1 MNGVAYYQSC
11 FNNLVGTDALLPLR
25 QKAIEHFTAAG
36 FPTTKD
42 EEWAFTNI
50 APLTRINFAL
60 AESMPVPVVL
70 DDYRYGLNGLVF
82 VDGHFALAHSHLNGL
97 SAGVRV
103 ERLSEAIA
111 SNGDLVS
118 GSLGQAATTEDEA
131 FTALNTAF
139 LQDGAVVYL
148 PRGAVVEQPIH
159 LLFVSTGQRTNV
171 VSHPRVLVVAEA
183 NTQATIVESYVGLEA
198 EPYLTNSVSEFF
210 VGPNAVLDHYRVQR
224 ESAAAFHIAATHVR
238 EERAAQFR
246 STAITLG
253 GRLTRHHVHT
263 FLVGEGVDSTLN
275 GLYIEDG
282 AQHVDNHT
290 LIEHAEPHC
299 QSHEFY
305 KGILGGRVHRRLP
318 RQDPRAPSRA
328 KNRRLPDQP
337 KSPAVGDGPNQ
348 HQAPARNLRRRRQV
362 FARSHHRPARRRR
375 PLLLAFPWH
384 RPPRGRPSADASLCR
399 RSPRP
404 RARPHSQRPARP
416 ASRSSAGPSR
426 RRSCSVTVPLD
437 VAKIR
442 RDFPILGEKIR
453 GKDLVYFDN
462 GATTQKPLTVI
473 YALQRYY
480 AGENSNIHRG
490 VHFLSQQA
498 TFAYERARG
507 RVGQF
512 INARESSEV
521 VFVRGTTEALN
532 LVAHS
537 YGRSQLG
544 PDDEIIVSQL
554 EHHSNIVPWQMLCEE
569 KGARLRVVPIS
580 DAGEFLFD
588 EYERLLSER
597 TRIVA
602 VAHASNA
609 LGTILPVKEIVALA
623 HQHGAVAVVDGAQGV
638 PHLPVDVQYLDCDF
652 YAFSGHK
659 LFGPTG
665 IGVLYGKQALL
676 HAMPPYEG
684 GGSMIEKVSFAGTT
698 YAAPPARFEAGTPHI
713 AGGMG
718 LEAAIDYVN
727 SVGREQIAAY
737 EADLLAYADAA
748 LADIPGLRLIG
759 TARERVAVL
768 SFTLGDIHPHDIGTV
783 LDAEGIAVRA
793 GHHCAQPTM
802 QFYQVPATVRA
813 SLAFYNTHA
822 EIDALVAALHK
833 VKKVFGG

>member
-1 MNGVAYYQSC
+1 M
-11 FNNLVGTDALLPLR
+11 
-25 QKAIEHFTAAG
+25 TAS
-36 FPTTKD
+36 FD
-42 EEWAFTNI
+42 I
-50 APLTRINFAL
+50 AK
-60 AESMPVPVVL
+60 V
-70 DDYRYGLNGLVF
+70 
-82 VDGHFALAHSHLNGL
+82 
-97 SAGVRV
+97 
-103 ERLSEAIA
+103 
-111 SNGDLVS
+111 
-118 GSLGQAATTEDEA
+118 
-131 FTALNTAF
+131 
-139 LQDGAVVYL
+139 
-148 PRGAVVEQPIH
+148 
-159 LLFVSTGQRTNV
+159 
-171 VSHPRVLVVAEA
+171 
-183 NTQATIVESYVGLEA
+183 
-198 EPYLTNSVSEFF
+198 
-210 VGPNAVLDHYRVQR
+210 
-224 ESAAAFHIAATHVR
+224 
-238 EERAAQFR
+238 
-246 STAITLG
+246 
-253 GRLTRHHVHT
+253 
-263 FLVGEGVDSTLN
+263 
-275 GLYIEDG
+275 
-282 AQHVDNHT
+282 
-290 LIEHAEPHC
+290 
-299 QSHEFY
+299 
-305 KGILGGRVHRRLP
+305 
-318 RQDPRAPSRA
+318 
-328 KNRRLPDQP
+328 
-337 KSPAVGDGPNQ
+337 
-348 HQAPARNLRRRRQV
+348 
-362 FARSHHRPARRRR
+362 
-375 PLLLAFPWH
+375 
-384 RPPRGRPSADASLCR
+384 
-399 RSPRP
+399 
-404 RARPHSQRPARP
+404 
-416 ASRSSAGPSR
+416 
-426 RRSCSVTVPLD
+426 
-437 VAKIR
+437 R
-442 RDFPILGEKIR
+442 RDFPVLGEKIR

-480 AGENSNIHRG
+480 ARENANIHRG

-512 INARESSEV
+512 INAHESSEV

-554 EHHSNIVPWQMLCEE
+554 EHHSNIVPWQLLCEE

-580 DAGEFLFD
+580 DTGEFLFD

-609 LGTILPVKEIVALA
+609 LGTILPVKEIAALA
-623 HQHGAVAVVDGAQGV
+623 HQHGAVVVVDGAQGV
-638 PHLPVDVQYLDCDF
+638 PHLPVDVQDLDCDF

-698 YAAPPARFEAGTPHI
+698 YAPPPMRFEAGTPHI
-713 AGGMG
+713 AGVTG
-718 LEAAIDYVN
+718 LETAIDYVN

-759 TARERVAVL
+759 TARERVAVI
-768 SFTLGDIHPHDIGTV
+768 SFTLDDIHPHDIGTI

-813 SLAFYNTHA
+813 SLAFYNTRA